1 MGLRNY
7 GNNGF
12 EYPYYAL
19 SPVSGNRVK
28 FENIK
33 DVEWEL
39 CKCYDECIDKNV
51 NNIGETLYYEHFFFC
66 NTSDVI
72 DNNFQNTIKQY
83 NFCKTF
89 NCPPYQSIQD
99 TPAQLFEDFMKIEQ
113 EVNMYKASK
122 GKENGDK

>member
-1 MGLRNY
+1 MVIM
-7 GNNGF
+7 
-12 EYPYYAL
+12 AL
-19 SPVSGNRVK
+19 NTLITHYLQYLV
-28 FENIK
+28 I
-33 DVEWEL
+33 EL
-39 CKCYDECIDKNV
+39 SLK
-51 NNIGETLYYEHFFFC
+51 
-66 NTSDVI
+66 I